1 MGHREKGAVEVSTY
15 PDLLED
21 GAADERPLVTM
32 EQTAGRV
39 VITLSDPPRLN
50 SLSTGLVVQLRAR
63 LAEVVE
69 DPSVRTIVITGED
82 PAFSAGGD
90 LDMIETGSTR
100 IRTLGEP
107 ADTTDAWRWIRRQFG
122 GVVRTI
128 ASTDKAVIAAVNGA
142 AAGVGLAFALACDI
156 VIASERAVLIPAFGR
171 LGLVPEV
178 GTSWLMTRRLG
189 YQGALAL
196 YVSGRHLDAEEA
208 LRLGIVQEV
217 CGHDELRAT
226 AAAWCERVERLPPHA
241 FEMTKPL
248 LRAAVDATWEQT
260 LALEE
265 FAEAN
270 CFSTA
275 TLASAAAAIRQ
286 GTGQPQP

>member
-1 MGHREKGAVEVSTY
+1 MSTY
-15 PDLLED
+15 PELVKGGE
-21 GAADERPLVTM
+21 AEERSLVTV
-32 EQTAGRV
+32 ERTAARA
-39 VITLSDPPRLN
+39 VITLSDPTRLN
-50 SLSTGLVVQLRAR
+50 SLTPGMVLQLRSR
-63 LAEVVE
+63 LAELAE
-69 DPSVRTIVITGED
+69 DPDLRAIVITGQD

-100 IRTLGEP
+100 IRTPEEP

-128 ASTDKAVIAAVNGA
+128 ASTDKAFIAAINGA

-156 VIASERAVLIPAFGR
+156 LIASEQAALGPAFGR

-189 YQGALAL
+189 YQAALGL
-196 YVSGRHLDAEEA
+196 YVRGRHLEPDEA

-217 CGHDELRAT
+217 CPHDELLGNAI
-226 AAAWCERVERLPPHA
+226 AWCERVERLPAHA
-241 FEMTKPL
+241 FAMTKPL
-248 LRAAVDATWEQT
+248 LRAAVDAPWEQS

-265 FAEAN
+265 YAEGN

-275 TLASAAAAIRQ
+275 TLADAAAAIKR
-286 GTGQPQP
+286 GAG

>member
-1 MGHREKGAVEVSTY
+1 MSTY
-15 PDLLED
+15 PQLLES
-21 GAADERPLVTM
+21 GATEERVLVTV
-32 EQTAGRV
+32 ERNTGRAL
-39 VITLSDPPRLN
+39 ITLADPARLN
-50 SLSTGLVVQLRAR
+50 SLTTGLVLQLRSR
-63 LAEVVE
+63 LAELAE
-69 DPSVRTIVITGED
+69 DPSVRAIVITGED

-90 LDMIETGSTR
+90 LQMIETGSTR
-100 IRTLGEP
+100 IRTPDEP

-128 ASTDKAVIAAVNGA
+128 ASTDKPFIAAINGA

-156 VIASERAVLIPAFGR
+156 LVASEEAVLVPAFGR

-178 GTSWLMTRRLG
+178 GTSWLLTRRLG

-196 YVSGRHLDAEEA
+196 YVRGRHLEADEA
-208 LRLGIVQEV
+208 LRLGIIQEV
-217 CGHDELRAT
+217 CPHDELLAT
-226 AAAWCERVERLPPHA
+226 AATWCERIEQLPPHA

-248 LRAAVDATWEQT
+248 LRAAVDAPWEQS

-265 FAEAN
+265 YAEAN

-275 TLASAAAAIRQ
+275 TLASAAAAIKR
-286 GTGQPQP
+286 GAS

>member
-1 MGHREKGAVEVSTY
+1 MSTY
-15 PDLLED
+15 PELVEV
-21 GAADERPLVTM
+21 GEAEERSLVTV
-32 EQTAGRV
+32 ERTAARA

-50 SLSTGLVVQLRAR
+50 SLTPGMVLQLRSR
-63 LAEVVE
+63 LAELAGDSE
-69 DPSVRTIVITGED
+69 LRAIVITGED

-90 LDMIETGSTR
+90 LEMIETGSTR
-100 IRTLGEP
+100 IRTLDEP

-128 ASTDKAVIAAVNGA
+128 ASTDTAFIAAINGA

-156 VIASERAVLIPAFGR
+156 LVASDRAVLVPAFGR

-189 YQGALAL
+189 YQAALGL
-196 YVSGRHLDAEEA
+196 YVRGSHLDADEA
-208 LRLGIVQEV
+208 LRLGVVQEV
-217 CGHDELRAT
+217 CPHDELLANAT
-226 AAAWCERVERLPPHA
+226 AWCERVERLPAHA
-241 FEMTKPL
+241 FAMTKPL
-248 LRAAVDATWEQT
+248 LRAAVDASWEQS

-265 FAEAN
+265 YAEGN

-275 TLASAAAAIRQ
+275 TLAAAAASIKL
-286 GTGQPQP
+286 GTRGGAASPRSAPFEP

>member
-1 MGHREKGAVEVSTY
+1 MSTY
-15 PDLLED
+15 PQLIES
-21 GAADERPLVTM
+21 GEAEERTLV
-32 EQTAGRV
+32 RV
-39 VITLSDPPRLN
+39 ERSGEKAVVTLADPPRLN
-50 SLSTGLVVQLRAR
+50 SLTTGMVLQLRSR
-63 LAEVVE
+63 LAELAE
-69 DPSVRTIVITGED
+69 DPHLRAIVITGED

-90 LDMIETGSTR
+90 LEMIETGSTR
-100 IRTLGEP
+100 IRTPDEP

-128 ASTDKAVIAAVNGA
+128 ASTDKAFIAAINGP

-156 VIASERAVLIPAFGR
+156 LIASDQAVLVPAFGR

-189 YQGALAL
+189 YQAALGV
-196 YVSGRHLDAEEA
+196 YVRGSHLQADEA

-217 CGHDELRAT
+217 CPHDELLGNAT
-226 AAAWCERVERLPPHA
+226 AWCERVERLPAHA
-241 FEMTKPL
+241 LAMTKPL
-248 LRAAVDATWEQT
+248 LRAAVDAPWEQS

-265 FAEAN
+265 YAEGN

-275 TLASAAAAIRQ
+275 TLATAAAAIKL
-286 GTGQPQP
+286 GTKER